1 MQLTGII
8 EISIVKDVK
17 DIPFHLLLLADPSRS
32 NVEKYIPESDVY
44 KAELNGAIVGCYVL
58 CKLDKDT
65 VEIKNIAVMEQL
77 QGQGLGTRLLLDAIE
92 RSKNSAYKKII
103 IGTGNS
109 SLGQLYL
116 YQKVGF
122 RITQIIPDFFVKNY
136 ENEIWENGLPCKDMI
151 VLTKE
156 I

>member
-1 MQLTGII
+1 
-8 EISIVKDVK
+8 
-17 DIPFHLLLLADPSRS
+17 
-32 NVEKYIPESDVY
+32 
-44 KAELNGAIVGCYVL
+44 
-58 CKLDKDT
+58 
-65 VEIKNIAVMEQL
+65 MEQL
-77 QGQGLGTRLLLDAIE
+77 QGQGLRTRLLLDAIE
-92 RSKNSAYKKII
+92 RSKNSDYKKII

-122 RITQIIPDFFVKNY
+122 RITQVKPDFFVKNY
-136 ENEIWENGLPCKDMI
+136 ENEIWENGLQCKDKV